1 MERIESRKNLSDE
14 VAEQVISSIIR
25 KEYQPGDRLP
35 SEMQLSKLL
44 GVSRLT
50 VREALK
56 QLHKMGLLEI
66 KQGEGTFIRQVNEES
81 YLKSLIPLLILDENS
96 LHHLIEARFC
106 IEMTTAALCAE
117 HGNTREMKALKDT
130 LKEMDVRIERGDL
143 KGYQQLDVEFHVLIA
158 AASKN
163 RVLYRI
169 LQIIQDILSIQVEK
183 VIFSLEA
190 SRISVKRHYQLL
202 KAFEEKDGE
211 GAREIMRNHLEDARN
226 LLLENQMKGEAKDE
240 EI

>member
-14 VAEQVISSIIR
+14 VVERVIGSIIR
-25 KEYQPGDRLP
+25 KEYAPGDRLP
-35 SEMQLSKLL
+35 SEIQLSQVF

-66 KQGEGTFIRQVNEES
+66 RQGEGTFVCQVNEES
-81 YLKSLIPLLILDENS
+81 YLKSLIPLLILEENS
-96 LHHLIEARFC
+96 LNHLLEARFC

-117 HGNTREMKALKDT
+117 HADLEEMEQIKDKLREMDK
-130 LKEMDVRIERGDL
+130 RIELGDL
-143 KGYQQLDVEFHVLIA
+143 QGYQQLDVEFHVLIA
-158 AASKN
+158 ACSKN

-190 SRISVKRHYQLL
+190 SRISLKRHYQLL
-202 KAFEEKDGE
+202 KAFEGRDGE
-211 GAREIMRNHLEDARN
+211 LAKEIMNYHLEDARD
-226 LLLENQMKGEAKDE
+226 LLLKNRERRGTG
-240 EI
+240 